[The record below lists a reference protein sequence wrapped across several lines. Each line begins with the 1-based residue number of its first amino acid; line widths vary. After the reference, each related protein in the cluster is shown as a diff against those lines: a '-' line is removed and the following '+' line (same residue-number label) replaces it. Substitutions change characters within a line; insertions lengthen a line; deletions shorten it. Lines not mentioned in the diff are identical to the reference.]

1 MGLRRGVGV
10 TGRGEGQGGVRVQV
24 GVPCTA
30 RASAE
35 AARSAVVRRR
45 SVRPPHA
52 SSHLVWYR
60 GGVQRRVVGGKEH
73 SHLAVDARGL
83 VRRVQGACGV
93 PEATRG
99 CGAEYAPGARVPCT
113 CLSMGPSGQPGCPA
127 PRGKGHPA
135 RLPCASARTAR

>member
-60 GGVQRRVVGGKEH
+60 VGVQRRLVVDEES
-73 SHLAVDARGL
+73 SHRGVRAACPRQPESVVPSTHPGHACRAR
-83 VRRVQGACGV
+83 A
-93 PEATRG
+93 
-99 CGAEYAPGARVPCT
+99 
-113 CLSMGPSGQPGCPA
+113 
-127 PRGKGHPA
+127 
-135 RLPCASARTAR
+135 